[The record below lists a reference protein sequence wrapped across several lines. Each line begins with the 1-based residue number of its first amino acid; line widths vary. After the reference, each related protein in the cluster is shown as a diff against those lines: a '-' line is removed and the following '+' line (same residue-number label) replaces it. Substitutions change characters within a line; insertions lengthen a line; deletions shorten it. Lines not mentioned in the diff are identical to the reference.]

1 MIVLVGWWIL
11 APVVWDDGWVVARR
25 CWLVGGT
32 NGIMIGNVIADQFR
46 GIGSNWPL
54 GAALAFV
61 TMAFVLA
68 IYFAVIA
75 LVKAVTR
82 W

>member
-1 MIVLVGWWIL
+1 
-11 APVVWDDGWVVARR
+11 
-25 CWLVGGT
+25 
-32 NGIMIGNVIADQFR
+32 MIGNVIADQFR

-61 TMAFVLA
+61 VDGGHA
-68 IYFAVIA
+68 AVIYLA
-75 LVKAVTR
+75 VMRLMRWVTR